1 MKKNTKIKLAGV
13 LLGAALSSTGAY
25 AGNGSCGAGKC
36 GGEAKKVE
44 KKGSCGAG
52 KCGSKANDEM
62 SGNAGKK
69 GTMACGAGKCG
80 AKMMEK
86 QEMKKEAKK
95 KVEGSCG
102 AGKCG

>member
-1 MKKNTKIKLAGV
+1 MKKNTKLKLAGV

-36 GGEAKKVE
+36 GGEAKKVQ

-52 KCGSKANDEM
+52 KCGGDTKKKANKGEM

-69 GTMACGAGKCG
+69 SVASCGAGKCG
-80 AKMMEK
+80 ANDK
-86 QEMKKEAKK
+86 AKK